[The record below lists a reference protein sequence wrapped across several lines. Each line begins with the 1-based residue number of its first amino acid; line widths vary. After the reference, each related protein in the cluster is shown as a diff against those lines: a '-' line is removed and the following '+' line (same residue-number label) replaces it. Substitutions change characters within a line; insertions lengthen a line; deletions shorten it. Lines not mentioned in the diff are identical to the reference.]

1 MPCYYYIYYRVKP
14 ECAEACAAKVHELT
28 TEVEKATGIAGRIL
42 RKRGE
47 PNLWMEIYEGV
58 EDEARFES
66 LMVDAVSRLKFQE
79 LLQEHTTRHI
89 ECFHD

>member
-1 MPCYYYIYYRVKP
+1 MAYHYYIYYRVDP
-14 ECAEACAAKVHELT
+14 ERAETCAAKVHELIAD
-28 TEVEKATGIAGRIL
+28 VEQATGVAGRTL

-58 EDEARFES
+58 EDEAKFEWAIA
-66 LMVDAVSRLKFQE
+66 DAVARLKIQE

>member
-1 MPCYYYIYYRVKP
+1 MAYHYYIYYRVNP
-14 ECAEACAAKVHELT
+14 EHAETFAAKIHELIAEVRQT
-28 TEVEKATGIAGRIL
+28 TGVAGRTL

-47 PNLWMEIYEGV
+47 PDLWMEIYEGV
-58 EDEARFES
+58 ADEAKFEWE
-66 LMVDAVSRLKFQE
+66 LAEAVARLKLQE